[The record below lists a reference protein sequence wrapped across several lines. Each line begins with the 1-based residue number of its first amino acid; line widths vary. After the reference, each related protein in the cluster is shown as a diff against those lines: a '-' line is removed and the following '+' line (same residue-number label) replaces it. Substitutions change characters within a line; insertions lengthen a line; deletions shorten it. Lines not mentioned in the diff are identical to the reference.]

1 MRTLH
6 RKANYLQFK
15 KLKWEENYFI
25 NWILK
30 AAFHLH
36 SKFWMRFHILTACA
50 WRSAYEKVKKNRTLK
65 TLKTFY
71 PKENCFV
78 LTNLASI
85 KPQLHIGILGDIQLQ
100 YLLQSFFFFFKY
112 QLGIC
117 FFCVVGF
124 LFCLLMVPIK
134 SLAHPKAICKISVW
148 VCYLFLINY

>member
-1 MRTLH
+1 MRTLS
-6 RKANYLQFK
+6 RKANYLQFR

-36 SKFWMRFHILTACA
+36 SKFWMRFHMLTACA

-85 KPQLHIGILGDIQLQ
+85 KPHRNFRWYSPKWSRW
-100 YLLQSFFFFFKY
+100 YLLQSFFFFNISWEFV
-112 QLGIC
+112 
-117 FFCVVGF
+117 FCVVGF

-134 SLAHPKAICKISVW
+134 SLAHPKVICKISVW